1 VSIWKK
7 FPPEPASLKN
17 AKAFLSNAG
26 YGKNRLAVASIFL
39 LVSER
44 VFSVVT
50 VRLFGRDELGPD
62 ALNPRVGQ
70 RA

>member
-17 AKAFLSNAG
+17 AKTFLSNAG

-44 VFSVVT
+44 VFSVVI
-50 VRLFGRDELGPD
+50 VRLFGSNELG
-62 ALNPRVGQ
+62 LTH
-70 RA
+70 